1 MTNPN
6 PLARK
11 IKFNQEKVKK
21 NRIRAGEFLERIE
34 KQEFVTDLQLSKYI
48 QNLLIICD
56 EKKEGMLHTE
66 LRLYQIRY
74 NIEGWSNKEMLNAF
88 RNLSIPYIPK

>member
-1 MTNPN
+1 MNFIQLLENLTNPN
-6 PLARK
+6 PLAR
-11 IKFNQEKVKK
+11 
-21 NRIRAGEFLERIE
+21 
-34 KQEFVTDLQLSKYI
+34 SKYI

-88 RNLSIPYIPK
+88 RNLSIPYMY